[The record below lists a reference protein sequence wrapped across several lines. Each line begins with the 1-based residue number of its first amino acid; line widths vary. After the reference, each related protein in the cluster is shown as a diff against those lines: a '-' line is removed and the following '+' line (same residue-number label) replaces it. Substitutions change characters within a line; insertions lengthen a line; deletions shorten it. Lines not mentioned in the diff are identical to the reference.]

1 MSKVLTMD
9 ELLAGSDIS
18 GLNTGEVVEGV
29 VTAVKKNEVWID
41 LGARGVGVVMR
52 REIGYGQEL
61 ELGQTVTVSVIDPE
75 AGRQGSRLGRV
86 ATGPRGQ
93 RNRRGDAL

>member
-9 ELLAGSDIS
+9 ELLAGSELN
-18 GLNTGEVVEGV
+18 GLSAGEVVEGK

-52 REIGYGQEL
+52 REIG
-61 ELGQTVTVSVIDPE
+61 
-75 AGRQGSRLGRV
+75 
-86 ATGPRGQ
+86 
-93 RNRRGDAL
+93 